1 MSSNL
6 SVDNTVSAKVSR
18 SKQITIQM
26 APHLAESQHVIIGDM
41 IASKVPFKA
50 KQIANV
56 AGCSRRTIYRR
67 SKRLPKASPNTVGR
81 PRSITPP
88 ILDALCEHLRE
99 NPKLYLEEMVAFLW
113 NKFKVLVTIYS
124 VARALDTI
132 KWTKK
137 KIRRVAAGRNA
148 DLRDFYTHKTVGF
161 LSDQYIFVDE
171 SGCDKR
177 SGKRRTGLSPLG
189 VTPVQVSRFKRE
201 KRYQILPAYTQDGI
215 ILVRVFQ
222 GSTDATVFEEFF
234 AELKA
239 FIKRNWRNYEEYPNQ
254 GFDSFLRWCIDVVG
268 GNERSAR
275 GHFRHAGLTIEEQ

>member
-6 SVDNTVSAKVSR
+6 SVDNTASAKVSR

-26 APHLAESQHVIIGDM
+26 APHLAESQHVIIGDL

-56 AGCSRRTIYRR
+56 AGCSWRTIYRR
-67 SKRLPKASPNTVGR
+67 SKRLPKASQNTVGR

-88 ILDALCEHLRE
+88 MLDALCEHLRE
-99 NPKLYLEEMVAFLW
+99 NPELYLEEMVAFLW

-124 VARALDTI
+124 VARALDSI

-137 KIRRVAAGRNA
+137 KIRRVAVGRNA
-148 DLRDFYTHKTVGF
+148 DLRDFYTHKTAGF

-177 SGKRRTGLSPLG
+177 SGQRRTGLSPLG
-189 VTPVQVSRFKRE
+189 VTPVQVS
-201 KRYQILPAYTQDGI
+201 PALI
-215 ILVRVFQ
+215 
-222 GSTDATVFEEFF
+222 
-234 AELKA
+234 
-239 FIKRNWRNYEEYPNQ
+239 
-254 GFDSFLRWCIDVVG
+254 FL
-268 GNERSAR
+268 
-275 GHFRHAGLTIEEQ
+275 HTI